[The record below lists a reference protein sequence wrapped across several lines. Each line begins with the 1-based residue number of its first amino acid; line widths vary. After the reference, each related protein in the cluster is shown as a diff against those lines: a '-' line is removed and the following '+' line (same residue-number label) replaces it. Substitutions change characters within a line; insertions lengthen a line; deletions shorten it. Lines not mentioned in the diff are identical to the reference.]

1 MALDRG
7 IQSKINEVVSAWTDE
22 GRMFTAFEVSLN
34 LKEQGV
40 RERHRNLRDHVHQ
53 AIFTLGGPK
62 DYSRTLMDVG
72 APEQAWVYHPQTSSP
87 YRYRPL
93 DRTGH
98 SALPPDDPNVAVPAL
113 RRQRGLVWGSAAQA
127 GVPPGAYGTDQRG
140 RVCIPVTLL
149 HAIGAGAGERVRV
162 QCAAGQEQL
171 TIEAEGEGDGE
182 GASADTSY
190 TVEPDGNV
198 RLTQATL
205 EKAGIGGLQC
215 YRIAGD
221 SSRITVRAFEE

>member
-7 IQSKINEVVSAWTDE
+7 IQSKINEVVTTWTEE

-53 AIFTLGGPK
+53 AIFTIGGPK

-93 DRTGH
+93 DRSGFNP
-98 SALPPDDPNVAVPAL
+98 LPPDDPNVAVPAL

-149 HAIGAGAGERVRV
+149 HAIGAEAGERVKV
-162 QCAAGQEQL
+162 QCTPEREQL
-171 TIEAEGEGDGE
+171 TIALQGEQE
-182 GASADTSY
+182 SVAADTSY
-190 TVEPDGNV
+190 TVEQDGNV
-198 RLTQATL
+198 RLTQSTL
-205 EKAGIGGLQC
+205 DKAGIGGMQC
-215 YRIAGD
+215 YRIDGD
-221 SSRITVRAFEE
+221 STLITVRAFEE